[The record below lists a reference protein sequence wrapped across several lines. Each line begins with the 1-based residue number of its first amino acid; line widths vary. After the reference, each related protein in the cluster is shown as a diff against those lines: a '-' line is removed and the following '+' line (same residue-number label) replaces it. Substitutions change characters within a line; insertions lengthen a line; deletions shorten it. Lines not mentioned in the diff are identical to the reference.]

1 MGLLTNLRTLF
12 GSLGPF
18 FELIRGFWSV
28 LPFAIQLVILLSF
41 GGCLIIALIKLL
53 L

>member
-1 MGLLTNLRTLF
+1 MGLLENLRTLF

-18 FELIRGFWSV
+18 FELIRGFWTM
-28 LPFAIQLVILLSF
+28 LPFALQLVIILAF
-41 GGCLIIALIKLL
+41 GGCLIIALIRLL